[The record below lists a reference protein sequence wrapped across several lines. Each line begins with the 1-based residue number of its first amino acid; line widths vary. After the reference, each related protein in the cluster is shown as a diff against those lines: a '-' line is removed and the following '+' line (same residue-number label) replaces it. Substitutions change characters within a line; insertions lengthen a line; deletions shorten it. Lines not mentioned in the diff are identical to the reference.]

1 MQPSV
6 HLNQRDIVRLQ
17 NAIGKLMAIGD
28 ALLGK
33 NGHGAVEAPK
43 KKRKRRK
50 RMSGETPAQPTRRR
64 GRPPVPPSG
73 SSSPE

>member
-17 NAIGKLMAIGD
+17 NAIGRLLAIGE

-33 NGHGAVEAPK
+33 NGHGTEEPK
-43 KKRKRRK
+43 KKRRRRK
-50 RMSGETPAQPTRRR
+50 RTSGETPAQPTRRR
-64 GRPPVPPSG
+64 GRPPGPPSG